1 MLFLKKSIIL
11 PLFLLLIFSFENVYA
26 QKEIDWDFLADVTFT
41 EVYNKEYEMDYKK
54 PTFGKDVAVL
64 GKEKEEVEITGY
76 IFPFDLEGNYYILS
90 KFPYNACFFC
100 SKDGSVGPETVME
113 LKIKERYDWFQM
125 DDIVTFKGKLKL
137 NDTDINQLYYILED
151 AEVVGQ

>member
-1 MLFLKKSIIL
+1 MVVEKDINGVEYSYENKDELAFGTY
-11 PLFLLLIFSFENVYA
+11 FE
-26 QKEIDWDFLADVTFT
+26 
-41 EVYNKEYEMDYKK
+41 
-54 PTFGKDVAVL
+54 
-64 GKEKEEVEITGY
+64 EEVEITGY

-90 KFPYNACFFC
+90 KFPYSACFFC

-125 DDIVTFKGKLKL
+125 DDIVTFKGKMKL